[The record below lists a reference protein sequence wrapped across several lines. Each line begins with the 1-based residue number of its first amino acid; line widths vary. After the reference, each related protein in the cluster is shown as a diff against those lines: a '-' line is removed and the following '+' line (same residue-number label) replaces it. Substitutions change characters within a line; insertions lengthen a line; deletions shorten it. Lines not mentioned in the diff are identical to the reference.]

1 LCCAASILCHI
12 TTYGSTQPSTSSKTL
27 DSLRAE
33 LLDRPYKAILLDSLL
48 TPFWPDAGFEAFG
61 ADAVVNENRP
71 DRHKVCDWIEQLMIE
86 GRRNSLKKLRI
97 MYAEYE
103 AMIVS
108 EFGGHIS
115 SIDRLRYQEIED
127 LLAIFN
133 AFETCLKS
141 LEYERLKTPAE
152 LVLHDYLE
160 WIYAV
165 HQIVSQQCTAALSRK
180 YYSEYYE
187 SLQHDGCTIFVG
199 LNSFGFH
206 DKFTHEFEELVFN
219 YFMGDS
225 SIIEANLSDDY
236 IAAMFF
242 LRGEYFK
249 GLEPKQMEGLLIYN
263 IKKSKNNVFLE
274 IGLRYQGTNYSSRLQ
289 THLIDYF
296 WDTYFV
302 NYSDIGTD
310 GNMYSISQHVDRLL
324 RRQEDVEKS
333 ALKIIK
339 SYQSTGELSPNVVIY
354 HKQIAPVIDEIFKIM
369 NTANDILQDLT
380 DSIPD
385 SSN

>member
-1 LCCAASILCHI
+1 M
-12 TTYGSTQPSTSSKTL
+12 YGSTQPSATSKTL

-48 TPFWPDAGFEAFG
+48 TPFWPNAGFEAFG

-71 DRHKVCDWIEQLMIE
+71 DRQKVCNWIEQLMIE

-103 AMIVS
+103 AMIVN

-115 SIDRLRYQEIED
+115 SIDRLRYQEVED
-127 LLAIFN
+127 LLAIFD
-133 AFETCLKS
+133 AFENCIRS
-141 LEYERLKTPAE
+141 LEYERMKTPAE

-160 WIYAV
+160 RKYARN
-165 HQIVSQQCTAALSRK
+165 QENMDRCTAAHSRE
-180 YYSEYYE
+180 YYSDYYQ

-199 LNSFGFH
+199 LNSFSFH

-225 SIIEANLSDDY
+225 SIIETNLSDEKL
-236 IAAMFF
+236 AAIFF
-242 LRGEYFK
+242 LQGKYFK
-249 GLEPKQMEGLLIYN
+249 GIEPKRMEELLIYN
-263 IKKSKNNVFLE
+263 VKNSNNTLFLE
-274 IGLRYQGTNYSSRLQ
+274 IALRYQRTYYSPRLQ

-339 SYQSTGELSPNVVIY
+339 SYQATGELSPNVVIY
-354 HKQIAPVIDEIFKIM
+354 HKQIAPVIDEIFKII

-380 DSIPD
+380 NSKPD